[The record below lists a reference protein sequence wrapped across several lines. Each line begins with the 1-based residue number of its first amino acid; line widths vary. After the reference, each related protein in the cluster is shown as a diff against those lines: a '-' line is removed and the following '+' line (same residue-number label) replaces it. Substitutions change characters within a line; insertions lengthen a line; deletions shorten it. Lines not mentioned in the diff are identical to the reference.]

1 MNFAKTT
8 SEIGKQLKN
17 TKNYMSNNYK
27 LLNNK
32 YLLYFVLILVTIDMF
47 LFIRVGEVF
56 YIFMYILFGLLVSL
70 QTNNMMIIL
79 ASSMILTNIV
89 KIFMKNR
96 EKEGFDMPHL
106 GKEVFTALSKED
118 QEYFRDM
125 AVGKVPRLE
134 GLEGD
139 EKDAV
144 DQILEYLLGEDKK
157 ETEPV
162 KESNDEE
169 KEEVSEPKKPD
180 NPKKE
185 EDPVKELIGFST
197 DKKPRN
203 IEGLEAD
210 AKKLIKTQEALQANM
225 ESLQPMLKQAENFM
239 SDLKNIQAS
248 KEKK

>member
-169 KEEVSEPKKPD
+169 KEEVSEPE

-197 DKKPRN
+197 AKKPRN

>member
-79 ASSMILTNIV
+79 ASSMILTNII

-106 GKEVFTALSKED
+106 GKDVFIALSKED
-118 QEYFRDM
+118 QEYFKQM
-125 AVGKVPRLE
+125 AEGKVPRLE

-157 ETEPV
+157 EKEPV
-162 KESNDEE
+162 NESDDEK
-169 KEEVSEPKKPD
+169 KEEVSEPE

-197 DKKPRN
+197 NKKSRN

-210 AKKLIKTQEALQANM
+210 AEKLLKTQKALQENM
-225 ESLQPMLKQAENFM
+225 ASLQPMLEQAKIFM
-239 SDLKNIQAS
+239 SDLQNIQAS